1 MQRKFRDMVL
11 VLAAACASMTSV
23 SPSHAQPIPQS
34 ASLTAIPKYAAI
46 MIDPQTGE
54 VLYAHQPDV
63 ERHPASI
70 TKVMTM
76 FLLFEEIRAGRV
88 KMSDRVPFSFTAR
101 NQAPSRL
108 GVGAK
113 ETISVDEAI
122 QALATKSANDVA
134 YAIAEFVG
142 GSERQFIE
150 RMNKRARE
158 LGMKSTNFA
167 NPTGLPNSAHHS
179 TARDIAT
186 LSRAMLSQFPNYY
199 TYFRQRQFTWNGKV
213 MPNHNK
219 LLGNALGVDGIKTGY
234 TVASGFTLAA
244 AASRNGKRLI
254 AVVLGAP
261 TSDARNRN
269 VEALLAAGY
278 AVLDERQQGRK
289 SQSVSSRMNESDFAP
304 SIERAIAS
312 SEMRPVSARPDTD
325 RASIKAAVQTRTG
338 SSQRAGASSGGSTL
352 K

>member
-1 MQRKFRDMVL
+1 MQRKIRDMVL
-11 VLAAACASMTSV
+11 ILAVACTSMTSV
-23 SPSHAQPIPQS
+23 SPSHAQPVPQR

-76 FLLFEEIRAGRV
+76 FILFEEIRAGRV

-134 YAIAEFVG
+134 YAVAEFVS
-142 GSERQFIE
+142 GSEKQFVE

-158 LGMKSTNFA
+158 IGMKSTNFA
-167 NPTGLPNSAHHS
+167 NPTGLPNPSHHS

-199 TYFRQRQFTWNGKV
+199 TYFRQRQFTWNGQV

-234 TVASGFTLAA
+234 TAASGFTLAA

-254 AVVLGAP
+254 TVVLGAP

-269 VEALLAAGY
+269 VEALLSAGY
-278 AVLDERQQGRK
+278 ALLDERQQGRK
-289 SQSVSSRMNESDFAP
+289 GQSVSSRMNESDFAP

-312 SEMRPVSARPDTD
+312 SEMRPISARPDTD
-325 RASIKAAVQTRTG
+325 RATLKPAVQTRTG
-338 SSQRAGASSGGSTL
+338 SSQRAGTSSGGATL